1 MPPPEVMRK
10 STLLLAFFPPP
21 LVPPSFA
28 KLPELA
34 IRSFRLGPRFWVIQM
49 VFLLL
54 CVAEPDKTTE
64 KSTEKQPH
72 GRER

>member
-1 MPPPEVMRK
+1 MVMVMVMVR
-10 STLLLAFFPPP
+10 
-21 LVPPSFA
+21 
-28 KLPELA
+28 
-34 IRSFRLGPRFWVIQM
+34 VIQM

>member
-1 MPPPEVMRK
+1 MVR
-10 STLLLAFFPPP
+10 
-21 LVPPSFA
+21 V
-28 KLPELA
+28 
-34 IRSFRLGPRFWVIQM
+34 IQRVRVRVRVRVIQM

>member
-1 MPPPEVMRK
+1 VMVMVMVMVMVR
-10 STLLLAFFPPP
+10 
-21 LVPPSFA
+21 V
-28 KLPELA
+28 
-34 IRSFRLGPRFWVIQM
+34 RVIQM